1 MDKKIKYDLI
11 IFGATGFTGRL
22 VVEYLIN
29 NYGAKS
35 TKFSWAIAGRNK
47 LKLSQLKHSLSK
59 IDPLSKDIAIFI
71 ADSFDLESL
80 NTLTSSCRV
89 IISTVGPYLKC
100 GLPLIESC
108 VKNRTH
114 YCDLTGEVPFIRE
127 SIDLYHK
134 EAKKN
139 KCKIIHSCGFDSIP
153 SDIGVLFLQK
163 KSLKKYNKVC
173 AKVNLYVEG
182 IKGGLSGG
190 TIASMVNIMDYL
202 RLNPKKKSILKN
214 PFSLNPVGEM
224 KNYSYSPALKSI
236 RWDNSIQKWTCPF
249 LMSGINTRIV
259 RRTNAI
265 AKLSYGEN
273 FNYNEMSSYNRGLKG
288 FLNALMMLITLGIL
302 QLSLKTKLLF
312 TVLKKIVLPMPG
324 EGPSNDSMKNGFFK
338 MKIIG
343 HIDELKISS
352 VFIEGDSDPG
362 YSATAKMLTESAL
375 SILLN
380 KDKIPNLFGVLTP
393 ASALDLV
400 LIDRLKNKGISF
412 K

>member
-202 RLNPKKKSILKN
+202 RLNPKKN
-214 PFSLNPVGEM
+214 
-224 KNYSYSPALKSI
+224 
-236 RWDNSIQKWTCPF
+236 
-249 LMSGINTRIV
+249 
-259 RRTNAI
+259 
-265 AKLSYGEN
+265 LS
-273 FNYNEMSSYNRGLKG
+273 
-288 FLNALMMLITLGIL
+288 
-302 QLSLKTKLLF
+302 
-312 TVLKKIVLPMPG
+312 
-324 EGPSNDSMKNGFFK
+324 
-338 MKIIG
+338 
-343 HIDELKISS
+343 
-352 VFIEGDSDPG
+352 
-362 YSATAKMLTESAL
+362 
-375 SILLN
+375 
-380 KDKIPNLFGVLTP
+380 
-393 ASALDLV
+393 
-400 LIDRLKNKGISF
+400 
-412 K
+412 